1 MTLTETASF
10 TKKAFIFGIIFL
22 VFSGIFFA
30 GYQYW
35 YNKIYLPNLPIK
47 EERPDNKFG
56 ALPKLKFPLNSISS
70 SNYAYTLD
78 TETGSLPVNIPKLV
92 KVYPV
97 IPLSTDLLALD
108 RAKAL
113 ADKLDFKNGPEM
125 LSSTQYRFTD
135 QFDGELLI
143 DLDTGNFK
151 YTHHESS
158 ESAAL
163 QANSQFLE
171 DDRLNSDFKSFLSSK
186 NLLKDQLQGGRTQAP
201 VFEKAIKNESTF
213 ATLSIWQNDV
223 DKFPI
228 ITPLFKLGLIK
239 ATITKSADEIYRFRA
254 LTYTYWPIDL
264 ENPST
269 YPIITPDEAFSLL
282 KNGEASVLIEPAS
295 AKASITRVYLG
306 YFLSDEYLPYLQPV
320 YVFEGNQ
327 FVALVAAINPDLI
340 EK

>member
-1 MTLTETASF
+1 MTLTETAAL

-22 VFSGIFFA
+22 ILSGLTFA

-35 YNKIYLPNLPIK
+35 YNHIYLPSLPIV
-47 EERPDNKFG
+47 EEKPENKFG
-56 ALPKLKFPLNSISS
+56 LLPKLILPLNSTSS
-70 SNYAYTLD
+70 SNYSYTLD
-78 TETGSLPVNIPKLV
+78 TETGSLPDKIPNLL

-97 IPLSTDLLALD
+97 TPLSTDLLALD

-113 ADKLDFKNGPEM
+113 ADKLDFKSGPEM

-135 QFDGELLI
+135 QNRGEFLI
-143 DLDTGNFK
+143 NLDTGNFK

-163 QANSQFLE
+163 QVNSQFLE
-171 DDRLNSDFKSFLSSK
+171 DDRLNSDFKSFLSGKS
-186 NLLKDQLQGGRTQAP
+186 LLKDQLQEGKTSPP
-201 VFEKAIKNESTF
+201 VFEKAIKNESNF

-223 DKFPI
+223 DKLPI
-228 ITPLFKLGLIK
+228 ITPKFKFGLIT
-239 ATITKSADEIYRFRA
+239 ATITKSSDEIYRFRT
-254 LTYTYWPIDL
+254 LDYTYWPIDL

-269 YPIITPDEAFSLL
+269 YAIITPDEAFSLL
-282 KNGEASVLIEPAS
+282 KSGEASVLIEPPAP
-295 AKASITRVYLG
+295 KVSINKVYLG

-327 FVALVAAINPDLI
+327 FAAIVTGINPDLI
-340 EK
+340 SK